1 MIHRLSPQISN
12 KIAAGEVVERPSSVV
27 KELVENA
34 IDANATHLTIEIKD
48 AGKSL
53 IRITDNGDGIAPDDL
68 PLLFERHATS
78 KIEKLEDIYSIAS
91 LGFRGEALASIASV
105 SRIELITKTATM
117 TRGYRIFVNQGLMA
131 EPEPIGT
138 PDGTTLI
145 VRDLFYNT
153 PVRYKFLKSD
163 QAEQAAIIN
172 IVNRLALSHPE
183 IHFSFIVDGKTLYS
197 TDGRDKLANV
207 IHSIYGAQMIKNL
220 LLIDQT
226 LNDMHIYGYI
236 STPQYT
242 RGNRQYQ
249 NVFINGR
256 YVISKDV
263 QDAANQAY
271 KMLVTIGKFPA
282 FILNIKM
289 ASDALDVNIH
299 PAKTEIKF
307 RDAERV
313 KQAINQVV
321 ANALNKHSLVP
332 SATIAPER
340 DEPDKAHNKTSKID
354 DYFQSF
360 QHVKANSA
368 VYLPSDK
375 GDIAVADLMYE
386 AEEIYEQNFIEKE
399 PPKPQIS
406 PEAQAPSEPFS
417 EGNSE
422 VEQLIIDHPVSYQ
435 QTLYDNLRVIGV
447 LFNTYII
454 AQREDS
460 AYLIDQHAAHER
472 VLYERF
478 IKAFN
483 EDAVEAQHILA
494 PIIYQADRSEYYNI
508 EQSVTMLNQ
517 LGITIEPF
525 GDTSW
530 VVRAV
535 PSINGIPFNEQSIYQ
550 ILDNI
555 KQTGAD
561 LVSEQQQ
568 DQIIRAACRSAV
580 KARDYL
586 NEAEIQSLFEQL
598 RSYQNPYTCPHGRP
612 IIIELSE
619 REIEKL
625 FKRT

>member
-48 AGKSL
+48 SGKSL
-53 IRITDNGDGIAPDDL
+53 IRVTDNGEGIAPDDL
-68 PLLFERHATS
+68 ALLFERHATS
-78 KIEKLEDIYSIAS
+78 KIEKLEDIYCIAS

-105 SRIELITKTATM
+105 SRIELITKTAEM
-117 TRGYRIFVNQGLMA
+117 TRGYRVFVNQGLIA
-131 EPEPIGT
+131 EPEIIGT

-183 IHFSFIVDGKTLYS
+183 VHFSFIVNGKTLYT

-207 IHSIYGAQMIKNL
+207 IHSIYGSQMVKNL
-220 LLIDQT
+220 LLVDQT
-226 LNDMHIYGYI
+226 IDDMHIYGYI

-263 QDAANQAY
+263 QDAANEAY

-299 PAKTEIKF
+299 PAKTEVKF
-307 RDAERV
+307 RDSKQVKRV
-313 KQAINQVV
+313 INQVV
-321 ANALNKHSLVP
+321 TEALNKHSLVP
-332 SATIAPER
+332 NVSIASEQ
-340 DEPDKAHNKTSKID
+340 DTSDQKQTKTTKVD

-375 GDIAVADLMYE
+375 ADMGVTDLMYE

-399 PPKPQIS
+399 KLKPQIIVQ
-406 PEAQAPSEPFS
+406 EQEQVEPFS

-422 VEQLIIDHPVSYQ
+422 VEQLIIDHPVTYQ
-435 QTLYDNLRVIGV
+435 ETLYDNLRIVGV

-483 EDAVEAQHILA
+483 EDTVETQHILA
-494 PIIYQADRSEYYNI
+494 PIIYQADRSEYDKI
-508 EQSVTMLNQ
+508 KQSVTTLNQ
-517 LGITIEPF
+517 MGIIIEPF

-530 VVRAV
+530 VIRAV
-535 PSINGIPFNEQSIYQ
+535 PSINGMPFNEQSIYQ
-550 ILDNI
+550 ILDNV
-555 KQTGAD
+555 KYSSGD
-561 LVSEQQQ
+561 LVNEQHH

-586 NEAEIQSLFEQL
+586 NDNEIQSLFKQL

-612 IIIELSE
+612 VIIELSE